1 MIRLARPEEAA
12 AIAYVHVRSWQ
23 QAYRELM
30 PADYLASL
38 DDSLDRREAW
48 WRETIVQGT
57 QTVFVA
63 LSGEQVAG
71 WISVGASRDE
81 DVDQA
86 ATGEV
91 SAIYVLADHWG
102 SGVGRALWLQGEKQL
117 AGQGFTA
124 LTLWVLVD
132 NHRAT
137 DFYRKAGLQPQA
149 ASIRSLSRGGQTL
162 EEIRYRKTL

>member
-1 MIRLARPEEAA
+1 MIRLASPEDAA
-12 AIAYVHVRSWQ
+12 AIALVHVRSWQ

-48 WRETIVQGT
+48 WREAIGQGT

-91 SAIYVLADHWG
+91 SAIYVLRDHWG

-137 DFYRKAGLQPQA
+137 DFYRKDGLQPQA
-149 ASIRSLSRGGQTL
+149 ASIRTLARAGQTL